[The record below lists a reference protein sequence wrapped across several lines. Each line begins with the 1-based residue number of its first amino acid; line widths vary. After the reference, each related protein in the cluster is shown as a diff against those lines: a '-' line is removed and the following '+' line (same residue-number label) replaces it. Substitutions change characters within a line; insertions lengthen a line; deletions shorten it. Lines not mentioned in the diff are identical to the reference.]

1 MDDVNTMCLL
11 QHLLF
16 FIDLFLVLTKFSVS
30 YKTFFKKISLP
41 RYFLIKPSTS
51 YGVIEHGGAKLN
63 YAIQN
68 WPLGCVC
75 LQYNYLALKY

>member
-1 MDDVNTMCLL
+1 MDDVNNMCLL
-11 QHLLF
+11 QHLLS

-30 YKTFFKKISLP
+30 YKTFLKISLP
-41 RYFLIKPSTS
+41 RYFLIKLSTS

-68 WPLGCVC
+68 WPLACVC